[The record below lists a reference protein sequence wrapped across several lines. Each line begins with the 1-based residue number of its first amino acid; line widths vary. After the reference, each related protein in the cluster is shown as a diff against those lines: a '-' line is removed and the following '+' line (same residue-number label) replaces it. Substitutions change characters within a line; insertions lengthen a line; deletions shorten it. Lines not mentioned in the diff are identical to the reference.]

1 MKRIVQFVML
11 TFLISWTLWL
21 LQYLGQEEILP
32 SWFQIFGMFG
42 LFGPFIVFMILV
54 KKDGLTYKEVFKKLF
69 QKASI
74 KIILFAVLSPMII
87 SAISY
92 IIYRNYAVGDIEP
105 IGVTFASFVPLALS
119 ILFVGGPVEEFGWR
133 GYLLP
138 RLRGKY
144 SFILTIIIMGIIHG
158 VWHIPL
164 HFLDGTVQQAL
175 PIYEY
180 LIVTLAITVSY
191 VFIYEYTKSLIPMII
206 LHWMANLSSAIFPY
220 FYNIEGRYA
229 LLILTLVL
237 DIILIG
243 IYYIKKR
250 KNEKIIA

>member
-11 TFLISWTLWL
+11 TFLISWTFWL

-42 LFGPFIVFMILV
+42 LFGPFIAFMILV
-54 KKDGLTYKEVFKKLF
+54 KKDGLKYKEVFKKLF
-69 QKASI
+69 QKTSI
-74 KIILFAVLSPMII
+74 KLILFAVLSPMII

-92 IIYRNYAVGDIEP
+92 IIYRNYAVGDIEQ
-105 IGVTFASFVPLALS
+105 IGVTFASFFPLALS

-138 RLRGKY
+138 KLRNKY
-144 SFILTIIIMGIIHG
+144 SFILTILIMGIIHG

-220 FYNIEGRYA
+220 FYNMEGRYA

-237 DIILIG
+237 DIVLIG
-243 IYYIKKR
+243 IHYVKKR
-250 KNEKIIA
+250 KSEKIIA